1 MTDEQINKIK
11 EILAENGI
19 SEKLFETGYAGNLEI
34 EDSPQFEGWVSIK
47 FEFNRGLRQT
57 ITRFVSH
64 ETGEITEDATKFELT
79 NDFGNTFQMSFD
91 PEDEEDL
98 ENVAKE
104 LQSVK
109 HTISKIKGIIDRQKF
124 LDAMGEEAS

>member
-11 EILAENGI
+11 EFLAENGI
-19 SEKLFETGYAGNLEI
+19 SEALFDTGFAGNLEI
-34 EDSPQFEGWVSIK
+34 DDSPQFEGWVSVK
-47 FEFNRGLRQT
+47 FDFNRGLRQT

-64 ETGEITEDATKFELT
+64 ETGEITEDASKFEPT
-79 NDFGNTFQMSFD
+79 ADFGNTFYMTWD

>member
-1 MTDEQINKIK
+1 MTDELYNKVK

-34 EDSPQFEGWVSIK
+34 EDSPQFEGWVSVK
-47 FEFNRGLRQT
+47 FDFNRGLRQT

-79 NDFGNTFQMSFD
+79 NDFGNSFQMSFD
-91 PEDEEDL
+91 PEDEEDM